1 MNPLLKFGMQQLLA
15 KGYLL
20 LAVLLIIGAAGGAF
34 AFTGT
39 FLSGMNVL
47 LGFCLLPFT
56 IFFQEKQRINYFYL
70 MMMILFAVLAFAYS
84 VRMFYFFMLAFYFLL
99 TLERFVGKVNPLI
112 LFLFAFMSP
121 FFQQVSV
128 ILGFPIRLQL
138 SQWAGNILDIAGWNV
153 QVEGNTM
160 LMNGSVFE
168 VDEACMGLSMLATSL
183 LMGVAAIAHQYRI
196 SGLRLNLIHLISFFS
211 FVVMLNVISNI
222 FRIMLLV
229 IFRVPPEN
237 PMHELIGI
245 ACLLLYVMVPLYFI
259 SVWAIRRFGK
269 SFPGLEQ
276 TGPVGKF
283 AKSLFITMAIL
294 VMAVGIRLDVE
305 RKLPPA
311 ISHATVELPNV
322 QIVKMDAGITKLFN
336 RQILVYVKPIP
347 EFFTSEHTP
356 LLCWKGSGYQFQRVK
371 KTKVAG
377 QEIYI
382 GQLVKDQDKMFTAWW
397 YSNGKIVTIDQWNW
411 RIRMLKGEEKFS
423 VINVTAK
430 DPQTLMNNIEM
441 IFERHWLTLKKEHN
455 NVAL

>member
-1 MNPLLKFGMQQLLA
+1 MNPFLKFGMQQLLA
-15 KGYLL
+15 KGYFLL
-20 LAVLLIIGAAGGAF
+20 VVLLIIAATGGAF

-70 MMMILFAVLAFAYS
+70 GLMMLFAILAFVYS

-112 LFLFAFMSP
+112 LFLLAFMSP

-138 SQWAGNILDIAGWNV
+138 SQWAGSMLAIAGWNV

-160 LMNGSVFE
+160 LMNGSAFE

-196 SGLRLNLIHLISFFS
+196 SGLRLNLIQLISFFS
-211 FVVMLNVISNI
+211 FVVLLNVISNI

-229 IFRVPPEN
+229 IFRVPPED
-237 PMHELIGI
+237 PMHEVIGI

-259 SVWAIRRFGK
+259 SVWAIRKFGK
-269 SFPGLEQ
+269 PFQGLEQ
-276 TGPVGKF
+276 TRPAKKF

-294 VMAVGIRLDVE
+294 VMVIGIRLDVE

-377 QEIYI
+377 NEVYI
-382 GQLVKDQDKMFTAWW
+382 GQLVKGQDKMFTAWW

-411 RIRMLKGEEKFS
+411 RIRMFKGEEKFS

-441 IFERHWLTLKKEHN
+441 IFERHWLTVKNEHD